1 MENVVEF
8 EEHWKKHT
16 LDTWLNKLNWY
27 IQMYEYG
34 EISFNTLLNNFI
46 EMGYDRE
53 ELEEY
58 LKEHG

>member
-1 MENVVEF
+1 MDNIIQF
-8 EEHWKKHT
+8 EVHWRKYK
-16 LDTWLNKLNWY
+16 LDTWLGKVNGY

-34 EISFNTLLNNFI
+34 EISFNVLINNFI

-58 LKEHG
+58 LEEHA

>member
-1 MENVVEF
+1 MDNIIQF
-8 EEHWKKHT
+8 EEHWRKYK
-16 LDTWLNKLNWY
+16 LDIWLEKINGY

-34 EISFNTLLNNFI
+34 EISFNILINNFI

-58 LKEHG
+58 LEEYA